1 MHATYRQWFSMRS
14 SFLGVCAVLLA
25 VSAACGSSGTMGSTT
40 GEGGSNPTGGAT
52 ASGGAGAKGGSSGGD
67 GGTTASGGATG
78 SGGASSGGAGGTG
91 GTIGSTGGTGG
102 GKGCATGAGGTGGAA
117 GTGGKA
123 GSTGSGGRAGT
134 TGSGGTS
141 ATGGTA
147 GAQAGSGGGGG
158 GAAGSAGSSGTLAG
172 TPPMGWNSWNAFDC
186 NINEAKIKAAADA
199 LVSSGMKDAGYQ
211 YVDVDDCWMNGRDAS
226 GNIQWD
232 TTKFPSGI
240 ASLASYVH
248 GKGLKFGI
256 YSAPN
261 TGTCQGLYGSP
272 AMPSVYVGSLGHEQQ
287 DAKSYAA
294 WGVDYLK
301 YDDCGGPLSGFAPMR
316 DALRATGRPIVYSI
330 NPYNG
335 NTCDPTGAH
344 TSTCGLDLLSIANMW
359 RIGADIKATWG
370 DITRLIDIDASL
382 SPYAGA
388 GHWNDPDMLEVGNSG
403 LSDTE
408 GRTHFSMWAMLAAPL
423 IAGNDLGSMSATS
436 KATLTNTEVIAVDQD
451 PLDEQGKLVASP
463 GTNLQVWS
471 KTLSGTNVRAVA
483 LLNRG
488 TAAASITVQWSA
500 LGIPTGAATVRDL
513 WSHTDLGSFSGSYTA
528 SSIPS
533 HGVVMLKVT
542 STP

>member
-1 MHATYRQWFSMRS
+1 
-14 SFLGVCAVLLA
+14 V
-25 VSAACGSSGTMGSTT
+25 
-40 GEGGSNPTGGAT
+40 
-52 ASGGAGAKGGSSGGD
+52 
-67 GGTTASGGATG
+67 
-78 SGGASSGGAGGTG
+78 SSGGAGGTG
-91 GTIGSTGGTGG
+91 GTGGTIGSGGAGGAGGVG
-102 GKGCATGAGGTGGAA
+102 GKGGAGAKGGSGGAGGNVTGSGGAA
-117 GTGGKA
+117 GRG
-123 GSTGSGGRAGT
+123 GT
-134 TGSGGTS
+134 TGSGG
-141 ATGGTA
+141 GGAA
-147 GAQAGSGGGGG
+147 GAQGGSGGGG
-158 GAAGSAGSSGTLAG
+158 AGSGGSSGILAA

-186 NINEAKIKAAADA
+186 NINETKIKAAADA

-211 YVDVDDCWMNGRDAS
+211 YVCVDDCWMNGRDSA

-232 TTKFPSGI
+232 TTKFPSGM
-240 ASLASYVH
+240 ASLGSYIH

-261 TGTCQGLYGSP
+261 TGTCQGLYGNPS
-272 AMPSVYVGSLGHEQQ
+272 MPSVYVGSLGHEQQ

-294 WGVDYLK
+294 WSVDYLK

-316 DALRATGRPIVYSI
+316 DALKSTGRPIVYSI

-344 TSTCGLDLLSIANMW
+344 TSTCGLDLPGIANMW
-359 RIGADIKATWG
+359 RISADIKATWG
-370 DITRLIDIDASL
+370 DVTRIIDIDASL
-382 SPYAGA
+382 APYAGA

-408 GRTHFSMWAMLAAPL
+408 ARTHFSMWAIFAAPL
-423 IAGNDLGSMSATS
+423 IAGNDLGSMSATT

-451 PLDEQGKLVASP
+451 PLAEQGRLVASP

-513 WSHTDLGSFSGSYTA
+513 WSHTDLGSFSGSYLA